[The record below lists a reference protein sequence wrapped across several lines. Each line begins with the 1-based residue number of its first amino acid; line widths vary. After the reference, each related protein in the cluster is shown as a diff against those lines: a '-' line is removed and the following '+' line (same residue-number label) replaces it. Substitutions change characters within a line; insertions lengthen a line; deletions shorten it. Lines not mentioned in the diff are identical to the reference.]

1 MLEAVKI
8 IYIYTEENRVRDV
21 ENKLE
26 ITEINEMEKNSEN
39 YIVSKRHEVSLSVS
53 LCVCVC
59 AGEHLILCNEKD

>member
-1 MLEAVKI
+1 M
-8 IYIYTEENRVRDV
+8 

-39 YIVSKRHEVSLSVS
+39 YIVSKRHPVSLSLE

-59 AGEHLILCNEKD
+59 AREHLILCNEKD